1 MGYDFSKVEKKW
13 QKKWYSEG
21 TFNAK
26 NDYTKKKWYG
36 LIEFP
41 YPSGQGLHVGHP
53 RSYTALD
60 IMARKK
66 ECKDIMFYFQLDL
79 MHLDYLQKIMQ

>member
-1 MGYDFSKVEKKW
+1 MSYNFKEVEAKW

-26 NDYTKKKWYG
+26 QEFDKKKWFG

-60 IMARKK
+60 IIEEKE
-66 ECKDIMFYFQLDL
+66 ECKDIMFYIL
-79 MHLDYLQKIMQ
+79 